1 LLRLAPNHDNLG
13 LGIQIEVNKCHAFN
27 IDNEINDVNIV
38 NVVKSC
44 ATGKDK
50 QMGIEERRQR
60 ERDEVREKIVDAARQ
75 IFIEC
80 GYEGVTMRKIAERI
94 EYSPT
99 TIYLYFADKETL
111 FREMCNTDF
120 RNLAAKFQSAALIA
134 NPVERL
140 RVVARAYVQFGIEH
154 PNHYRLMFM
163 TPPPVIHKEEDFVH
177 KGNPNEDAYAF
188 LLSIVTSAIEA
199 GVFRP
204 EYRDA
209 HLVAQTLWAA
219 VHGVISIQIAQ
230 GCESWVGWAP
240 FERRTETMVDG
251 ILRGL
256 ANPES
261 LSKE

>member
-1 LLRLAPNHDNLG
+1 
-13 LGIQIEVNKCHAFN
+13 
-27 IDNEINDVNIV
+27 
-38 NVVKSC
+38 
-44 ATGKDK
+44 
-50 QMGIEERRQR
+50 MGIEERRQR
-60 ERDEVREKIVDAARQ
+60 ERDEVREKILDGARDV
-75 IFIEC
+75 FVEC

-111 FREMCNTDF
+111 FQELCSTDF
-120 RNLAAKFQSAALIA
+120 RNLAALFQSAALIA
-134 NPVERL
+134 DPVERI
-140 RVVARAYVQFGIEH
+140 RAVARAYIQFGIEH

-163 TPPPVIHKEEDFVH
+163 TPHPVNPTEEDLAS

-219 VHGVISIQIAQ
+219 THGVISIQIAQ
-230 GCESWVGWAP
+230 GHESWVGWTP
-240 FERRTETMVDG
+240 FARRAEAMIDG

-261 LSKE
+261 LPKE

>member
-1 LLRLAPNHDNLG
+1 
-13 LGIQIEVNKCHAFN
+13 
-27 IDNEINDVNIV
+27 
-38 NVVKSC
+38 
-44 ATGKDK
+44 
-50 QMGIEERRQR
+50 MGIEERRQR
-60 ERDEVREKIVDAARQ
+60 ERDEVRERILDAARQ

-120 RNLAAKFQSAALIA
+120 RNLAKAFQSVSLIA
-134 NPVERL
+134 DPIERIRAAARTYIHFGVE
-140 RVVARAYVQFGIEH
+140 Y

-163 TPPPVIHKEEDFVH
+163 TPPPVIHDEETLAY

-204 EYRDA
+204 EYGDA
-209 HLVAQTLWAA
+209 HLIAQTLWAA
-219 VHGVISIQIAQ
+219 VHGVVSIQIAH
-230 GCESWVGWAP
+230 GCESWAGWAP
-240 FERRTETMVDG
+240 FERRAETMIDG

-261 LSKE
+261 LPKE